1 MYLTYMN
8 TSEKV
13 LEFCEQYTT
22 QVVDSGPD
30 GRGEGE
36 NGYVMIWISGRFRD
50 SYGCGG
56 NSCSIV
62 LKRPLQNP
70 ILDILALGNG

>member
-13 LEFCEQYTT
+13 LEFWEQYTT

-36 NGYVMIWISGRFRD
+36 NGYVMI
-50 SYGCGG
+50 
-56 NSCSIV
+56 
-62 LKRPLQNP
+62 
-70 ILDILALGNG
+70 